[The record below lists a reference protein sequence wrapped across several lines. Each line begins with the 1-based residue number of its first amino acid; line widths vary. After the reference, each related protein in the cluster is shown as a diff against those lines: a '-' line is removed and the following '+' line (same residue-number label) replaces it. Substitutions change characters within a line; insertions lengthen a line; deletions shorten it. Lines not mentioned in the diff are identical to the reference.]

1 MSANL
6 YCKIL
11 LSVRGLHDKNS
22 ASYYYF
28 TSNVM
33 YKWYKRLVYTH
44 PDLLARFCKVNLSNA
59 KNLAWFFF
67 PGLINLRHAQ
77 EPLWLLKVIEDDYQV
92 LGVHMRLSSLWK
104 IWFTL
109 GLFANYFSLKSC
121 SLSLNSHKNVT
132 LVPSFFLFFFAK
144 EIKSKPRSGNNE
156 SRKWREERENSL
168 VTFASNLTF
177 MQMTGSGSDPR
188 ALIGSIFFQTRKPIW
203 LIV

>member
-1 MSANL
+1 
-6 YCKIL
+6 
-11 LSVRGLHDKNS
+11 
-22 ASYYYF
+22 
-28 TSNVM
+28 
-33 YKWYKRLVYTH
+33 
-44 PDLLARFCKVNLSNA
+44 
-59 KNLAWFFF
+59 
-67 PGLINLRHAQ
+67 
-77 EPLWLLKVIEDDYQV
+77 
-92 LGVHMRLSSLWK
+92 MRLSTRWK

-144 EIKSKPRSGNNE
+144 EIKSKLRSGNNE

-203 LIV
+203 LARLIVTTEGTLRIFTPHFASLYQGRKLFVCCTRNNICTGPRHVKARHISRFWHGCCSWKNIRRNFDLGT